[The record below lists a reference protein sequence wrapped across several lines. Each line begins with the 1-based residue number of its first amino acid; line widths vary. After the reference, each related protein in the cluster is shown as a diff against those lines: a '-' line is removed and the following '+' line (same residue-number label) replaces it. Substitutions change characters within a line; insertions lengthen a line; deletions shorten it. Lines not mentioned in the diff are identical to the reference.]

1 MRRGGASVTIP
12 RRRAMSWLTGAAPS
26 ATTAPGAGRRASAVV
41 VVLLAVAL
49 PAAGCSRGREP
60 APAPASHRLDGTYIV
75 HGVFPQRNF
84 GGPCSG
90 AGAGYPDIRAGTPV
104 RVRDDATKTVLATA
118 TLKGGTL
125 RKGKLRG
132 RDDDC
137 VYFFTL
143 SVPERDAYR
152 IEVGRRPGRVLFTR
166 ADLEKTSWK
175 ADLTIG
181 AYTMFGGI

>member
-1 MRRGGASVTIP
+1 
-12 RRRAMSWLTGAAPS
+12 MSWLTGAAPS

-41 VVLLAVAL
+41 VALLITVAAL
-49 PAAGCSRGREP
+49 AAGCTRGREP
-60 APAPASHRLDGTYIV
+60 APAPASHRLEGTYIV

-84 GGPCSG
+84 GGPCAG

-104 RVRDDATKTVLATA
+104 RVRDDATRTVLATA
-118 TLKGGTL
+118 TLEGGTL
-125 RKGKLRG
+125 RQGKLRG

-137 VYFFTL
+137 VYAFSL
-143 SVPERDAYR
+143 SVPDRNAYR
-152 IEVGRRPGRVLFTR
+152 IEVGSRPGKVLFTR
-166 ADLEKTSWK
+166 ADLEKSGWK

>member
-1 MRRGGASVTIP
+1 MRRGASVTIP

-26 ATTAPGAGRRASAVV
+26 ATTAPGAGRASAV

-49 PAAGCSRGREP
+49 LAAGCSRGREP
-60 APAPASHRLDGTYIV
+60 APTPASHRLDGTYIV
-75 HGVFPQRNF
+75 HGVFPHRNF
-84 GGPCSG
+84 GGPCTG

-104 RVRDDATKTVLATA
+104 RVRDDATTTVLATA

-137 VYFFTL
+137 VYSFTL

-166 ADLEKTSWK
+166 ADLEKSSWK

>member
-1 MRRGGASVTIP
+1 MRRGASVNI
-12 RRRAMSWLTGAAPS
+12 RRRIAVSWLTGRAPS
-26 ATTAPGAGRRASAVV
+26 ATTAPRAGLRASAVV
-41 VVLLAVAL
+41 LVLLALA
-49 PAAGCSRGREP
+49 AAGCTREP
-60 APAPASHRLDGTYIV
+60 AAPPSHRLEGTYIV
-75 HGVFPQRNF
+75 HGVFPHRNF
-84 GGPCSG
+84 GGPCTG

-118 TLKGGTL
+118 TLEGGTL

-137 VYFFTL
+137 VYSFTL

-166 ADLEKTSWK
+166 ADLEKSSWK